1 VEPGH
6 TRNPPGWNM
15 VMRQRTIQHA
25 GFLFLLVVVTLAFGV
40 LIANFITPVFWA
52 AVLAIVFRP
61 VERWLGM
68 RFGYKRPNLSAAL
81 TTVLV
86 VLVVFIPLGFV
97 GVAVSR
103 EAVDIYKRFTS
114 GELAVSDAIDR
125 GVPALVRLGAQVG
138 ITPSTVRANITD
150 AASTIA
156 QFLASRAVSA
166 GQNAVRAFGQFFLML
181 YVLYFFLRDGD
192 QLLLTIARAL
202 PLGDARER
210 ALFERFTAVTRATLK
225 GTLVVG
231 AVQGTLGAIFF
242 ALLGLEGPVFWGAM
256 MWACS
261 LIPVIG
267 PTIIWLP
274 AAIFLLLTGA
284 IAKGLLLLGLGTFV
298 IALADNIIRPI
309 LVGRETR
316 MPDFLVL
323 LSTLGGLTLFGLSG
337 FVAGPAIA
345 ALFIT
350 AWDMFA
356 REYGP
361 TDRTTRP
368 VASE

>member
-1 VEPGH
+1 
-6 TRNPPGWNM
+6 M
-15 VMRQRTIQHA
+15 VVRQRTIQHA
-25 GFLFLLVVVTLAFGV
+25 GFLFLLVLVTLAFGV
-40 LIANFITPVFWA
+40 LISNFVTPVFWA
-52 AVLAIVFRP
+52 AVIAIVFRP
-61 VERWLGM
+61 VERALAM
-68 RFGYKRPNLSAAL
+68 RFAFNRPNLAAAL

-86 VLVVFIPLGFV
+86 IFVVFIPLGFV

-103 EAVDIYKRFTS
+103 EAVDIYKRFS
-114 GELAVSDAIDR
+114 AGELPVSDAMDR
-125 GVPALVRLGAQVG
+125 WVPALVRLGAQVG
-138 ITPSTVRANITD
+138 ITPATVRANVTD
-150 AASTIA
+150 AATTIA
-156 QFLASRAVSA
+156 QFLASGALAA
-166 GQNAVRAFGQFFLML
+166 GQNAIRAFGQFFLML
-181 YVLYFFLRDGD
+181 YVLFFFLRDGD
-192 QLLLTIARAL
+192 QLLLAIARAL

-231 AVQGTLGAIFF
+231 AVQGALGAIFF

-274 AAIFLLLTGA
+274 AAIYLLATGA
-284 IAKGLLLLGLGTFV
+284 VAKGLLLLGLGTFV
-298 IALADNIIRPI
+298 IALADNIIRPV

-323 LSTLGGLTLFGLSG
+323 LSTLGGLGLFGLSG
-337 FVAGPAIA
+337 FVAGPCIA

-350 AWDMFA
+350 VWEMFA
-356 REYGP
+356 REYGSA
-361 TDRTTRP
+361 DRAAR
-368 VASE
+368 ASGVETQGAKGLGG

>member
-1 VEPGH
+1 
-6 TRNPPGWNM
+6 
-15 VMRQRTIQHA
+15 
-25 GFLFLLVVVTLAFGV
+25 
-40 LIANFITPVFWA
+40 
-52 AVLAIVFRP
+52 
-61 VERWLGM
+61 
-68 RFGYKRPNLSAAL
+68 
-81 TTVLV
+81 
-86 VLVVFIPLGFV
+86 
-97 GVAVSR
+97 
-103 EAVDIYKRFTS
+103 
-114 GELAVSDAIDR
+114 
-125 GVPALVRLGAQVG
+125 
-138 ITPSTVRANITD
+138 
-150 AASTIA
+150 
-156 QFLASRAVSA
+156 
-166 GQNAVRAFGQFFLML
+166 ML

-192 QLLLTIARAL
+192 QLLLAIARAL

-274 AAIFLLLTGA
+274 AALILIISGSV
-284 IAKGLLLLGLGTFV
+284 AKGLLLMGLGTFV
-298 IALADNIIRPI
+298 IALADNILRPI

-337 FVAGPAIA
+337 FIAGPAIA

-356 REYGP
+356 REYASS
-361 TDRTTRP
+361 DRTTKTLKP
-368 VASE
+368 ET

>member
-1 VEPGH
+1 MIV
-6 TRNPPGWNM
+6 
-15 VMRQRTIQHA
+15 RQRNIQAA
-25 GFLFLLVVVTLAFGV
+25 GFLFLLVLVTLAFGV
-40 LIANFITPVFWA
+40 LIANFVVPVFWA

-61 VERWLGM
+61 VERSLGV
-68 RFGYKRPNLSAAL
+68 RFGYKRPNLCAAL
-81 TTVLV
+81 TTILV
-86 VLVVFIPLGFV
+86 VFVVFIPLGFV
-97 GVAVSR
+97 AVAVSR
-103 EAVDIYKRFTS
+103 EAVDLYKRFTT
-114 GELAVSDAIDR
+114 GELAVSDAVDR
-125 GVPALVRLGAQVG
+125 WVPALVRFGAGLG
-138 ITPSTVRANITD
+138 ITPGTVRANVTE
-150 AASTIA
+150 AATSIA
-156 QFLASRAVSA
+156 QFLASGAVTA
-166 GQNAVRAFGQFFLML
+166 GQNVVRAFGQFFLML

-192 QLLLTIARAL
+192 QLLLAIARAL

-274 AAIFLLLTGA
+274 ASLILIISGSV
-284 IAKGLLLLGLGTFV
+284 AKGLLLMGLGTFV
-298 IALADNIIRPI
+298 IALADNILRPI

-337 FVAGPAIA
+337 FIAGPAIA

-356 REYGP
+356 REYASS
-361 TDRTTRP
+361 DRTTKTLKP
-368 VASE
+368 ET

>member
-1 VEPGH
+1 
-6 TRNPPGWNM
+6 
-15 VMRQRTIQHA
+15 MRQRTIQSA

-40 LIANFITPVFWA
+40 LIANFVTPVFWA

-61 VERWLGM
+61 IERSLGL
-68 RFGYKRPNLSAAL
+68 RFGYKRPNLAAAL
-81 TTVLV
+81 TTILV
-86 VLVVFIPLGFV
+86 VFVVFIPLGFV
-97 GVAVSR
+97 AVAVSR
-103 EAVDIYKRFTS
+103 EAVDLYQRFNT
-114 GELAVSDAIDR
+114 GELAVSDAVDR
-125 GVPALVRLGAQVG
+125 WVPALVRFGARLG
-138 ITPSTVRANITD
+138 ITPGTVRANVTD
-150 AASTIA
+150 AATSIA
-156 QFLASRAVSA
+156 QFLASGAVKA
-166 GQNAVRAFGQFFLML
+166 GQNVISGAGQFFLML
-181 YVLYFFLRDGD
+181 YVLFFFLRDGD
-192 QLLLTIARAL
+192 KLLLAIARAL

-274 AAIFLLLTGA
+274 ASLFLLLSGSV
-284 IAKGLLLLGLGTFV
+284 AKGLLLMGLGTFV
-298 IALADNIIRPI
+298 IALADNILRPI

-337 FVAGPAIA
+337 FVAGPTIA

-356 REYGP
+356 REYASG
-361 TDRTTRP
+361 DRATRP
-368 VASE
+368 LNPEA

>member
-1 VEPGH
+1 MIV
-6 TRNPPGWNM
+6 
-15 VMRQRTIQHA
+15 RQRNIQAA
-25 GFLFLLVVVTLAFGV
+25 GFLFLLVLVTLAFGV
-40 LIANFITPVFWA
+40 LIANFVVPVFWA

-61 VERWLGM
+61 VERSLGV
-68 RFGYKRPNLSAAL
+68 RFGYKRPNLCAAL
-81 TTVLV
+81 TTILV
-86 VLVVFIPLGFV
+86 VFVVFIPLGFV
-97 GVAVSR
+97 AVAVSR
-103 EAVDIYKRFTS
+103 EAVDLYKRFTT
-114 GELAVSDAIDR
+114 GELAVSDAVDR
-125 GVPALVRLGAQVG
+125 WVPALVRFGAGLG
-138 ITPSTVRANITD
+138 ITPGTVRANVTE
-150 AASTIA
+150 AATSIA
-156 QFLASRAVSA
+156 QFLASGAVTA
-166 GQNAVRAFGQFFLML
+166 GQNVVRAFGQFFLML

-192 QLLLTIARAL
+192 KLLLAIARAL

-274 AAIFLLLTGA
+274 AALILIISGSV
-284 IAKGLLLLGLGTFV
+284 AKGLLLMGLGTFV
-298 IALADNIIRPI
+298 IALADNILRPI

-337 FVAGPAIA
+337 FIAGPAIA

-356 REYGP
+356 REYASS
-361 TDRTTRP
+361 DRTTKTLKP
-368 VASE
+368 ET

>member
-1 VEPGH
+1 VRE
-6 TRNPPGWNM
+6 
-15 VMRQRTIQHA
+15 Q
-25 GFLFLLVVVTLAFGV
+25 VT
-40 LIANFITPVFWA
+40 
-52 AVLAIVFRP
+52 
-61 VERWLGM
+61 E
-68 RFGYKRPNLSAAL
+68 
-81 TTVLV
+81 
-86 VLVVFIPLGFV
+86 
-97 GVAVSR
+97 
-103 EAVDIYKRFTS
+103 
-114 GELAVSDAIDR
+114 
-125 GVPALVRLGAQVG
+125 
-138 ITPSTVRANITD
+138 
-150 AASTIA
+150 AASFVA
-156 QFLASRAVSA
+156 QFLASGVVAA
-166 GQNAVRAFGQFFLML
+166 GQNAARAFGQFFLML
-181 YVLYFFLRDGD
+181 YVLFFFLRDGD
-192 QLLLTIARAL
+192 QLLLAIARAL

-231 AVQGTLGAIFF
+231 AVQGTLGGIFF
-242 ALLGLEGPVFWGAM
+242 WLLGLEGPVFWGAI

-274 AAIFLLLTGA
+274 ASIILLLTGA

-298 IALADNIIRPI
+298 IAVADNIIRPI

-323 LSTLGGLTLFGLSG
+323 ISTLGGLTLFGLSG

-356 REYGP
+356 REYGAS
-361 TDRTTRP
+361 DR
-368 VASE
+368 VARLTPAEPEK

>member
-1 VEPGH
+1 VIA
-6 TRNPPGWNM
+6 
-15 VMRQRTIQHA
+15 RQRAIQSA
-25 GFLFLLVVVTLAFGV
+25 GFLFLLVLVTLAFGV
-40 LIANFITPVFWA
+40 LIATFVVPVFWA

-61 VERWLGM
+61 VERSLGI

-81 TTVLV
+81 TTILV
-86 VLVVFIPLGFV
+86 VFVVFIPLGFV
-97 GVAVSR
+97 AVAVSR
-103 EAVDIYKRFTS
+103 EAVDLYKRFAT
-114 GELAVSDAIDR
+114 GELAVSDAMDR
-125 GVPALVRLGAQVG
+125 WVPALVRFGAGLG
-138 ITPSTVRANITD
+138 ITPGTVRSNVTD
-150 AASTIA
+150 AATSIA
-156 QFLASRAVSA
+156 QFLASGALTA

-181 YVLYFFLRDGD
+181 YLLYFFLRDGD
-192 QLLLTIARAL
+192 QLLLSIARAL

-210 ALFERFTAVTRATLK
+210 VLFERFTSVTRATLK

-231 AVQGTLGAIFF
+231 FVQGTLGAIFF
-242 ALLGLEGPVFWGAM
+242 ALLGLEGPIFWGAM

-274 AAIFLLLTGA
+274 AAIFLLLTGS
-284 IAKGLLLLGLGTFV
+284 IAKGLLLMGLGTFV

-323 LSTLGGLTLFGLSG
+323 LSTLGGLGLFGLSG

-350 AWDMFA
+350 AWEMFA
-356 REYGP
+356 HEYP
-361 TDRTTRP
+361 SSDR
-368 VASE
+368 VARTSSAAPGK

>member
-1 VEPGH
+1 
-6 TRNPPGWNM
+6 M
-15 VMRQRTIQHA
+15 
-25 GFLFLLVVVTLAFGV
+25 
-40 LIANFITPVFWA
+40 
-52 AVLAIVFRP
+52 
-61 VERWLGM
+61 
-68 RFGYKRPNLSAAL
+68 
-81 TTVLV
+81 
-86 VLVVFIPLGFV
+86 
-97 GVAVSR
+97 
-103 EAVDIYKRFTS
+103 
-114 GELAVSDAIDR
+114 
-125 GVPALVRLGAQVG
+125 PALVRFGAGLG
-138 ITPSTVRANITD
+138 ITPGTVRANVTE
-150 AASTIA
+150 AATSIA
-156 QFLASRAVSA
+156 QFLASGAVAA

-181 YVLYFFLRDGD
+181 YVLFFFLRDGD
-192 QLLLTIARAL
+192 QLLLVIARAL

-274 AAIFLLLTGA
+274 TAIFLLLTGA

-356 REYGP
+356 REYATSDRDSETGSSSPKPEARSPKPVGP
-361 TDRTTRP
+361 RSRRPTVEFRCKTGMRFLPSLLRLDRVRAGAARARSPDLPDNEDDHDP
-368 VASE
+368 VSTGWIRHGRCL

>member
-1 VEPGH
+1 
-6 TRNPPGWNM
+6 
-15 VMRQRTIQHA
+15 
-25 GFLFLLVVVTLAFGV
+25 
-40 LIANFITPVFWA
+40 
-52 AVLAIVFRP
+52 
-61 VERWLGM
+61 
-68 RFGYKRPNLSAAL
+68 
-81 TTVLV
+81 
-86 VLVVFIPLGFV
+86 
-97 GVAVSR
+97 VSR
-103 EAVDIYKRFTS
+103 EAVDLYKRFTT
-114 GELAVSDAIDR
+114 GELAVSDAVDR
-125 GVPALVRLGAQVG
+125 WVPALVRFGAGLG
-138 ITPSTVRANITD
+138 ITPGTVRANVTE
-150 AASTIA
+150 AATSIA
-156 QFLASRAVSA
+156 QFLASGAVTA
-166 GQNAVRAFGQFFLML
+166 GQNVVRAFGQFFLML

-210 ALFERFTAVTRATLK
+210 ALFERFTSVTRATLK

-242 ALLGLEGPVFWGAM
+242 ALLGLEGPVFWGAI

-274 AAIFLLLTGA
+274 AALILIISGSV
-284 IAKGLLLLGLGTFV
+284 AKGLLLMGLGTFV
-298 IALADNIIRPI
+298 IALADNILRPI

-337 FVAGPAIA
+337 FIAGPAIA

-350 AWDMFA
+350 AWEMFA
-356 REYGP
+356 REYASS
-361 TDRTTRP
+361 DRVTKP
-368 VASE
+368 VKPEA